1 MTYTWLNVVTL
12 GVLVTVG
19 VSLGA
24 GVGGTGVS
32 LGGRGVAAGVSLDGK
47 VGTAVVV
54 GVLLDGM
61 VGTAVA
67 PGVMEGVAVAV
78 DGMQAVLA
86 RSARNKTKS
95 AIKRRFKLLL
105 FFQRKCARSTC
116 ANNSGAEAMALC
128 SWPSNNAVL

>member
-1 MTYTWLNVVTL
+1 MWLSVGPL

-24 GVGGTGVS
+24 GVGGAGVS
-32 LGGRGVAAGVSLDGK
+32 LGGSGVAAGVSLDG
-47 VGTAVVV
+47 
-54 GVLLDGM
+54 M
-61 VGTAVA
+61 EGTAVA
-67 PGVMEGVAVAV
+67 FGVIEGVAVAV
-78 DGMQAVLA
+78 DGVQAVLA
-86 RSARNKTKS
+86 SSAKNTTMS